1 MPKSKST
8 FTAAKKKKKLLNVIK
23 KQLQW
28 PDHITK
34 ASGTCLFGK
43 SLIKIGFQIASG
55 FMEVYEV
62 CHDLKLSHTY
72 YTKFTLGRDAA
83 GAQTGVQRSDWIQGA
98 YFTY

>member
-1 MPKSKST
+1 MPKSNFDFILST
-8 FTAAKKKKKLLNVIK
+8 KLFYKLNIHYT
-23 KQLQW
+23 QW

-43 SLIKIGFQIASG
+43 SLIKVGFQIASG

-62 CHDLKLSHTY
+62 CHDLQLSHTY
-72 YTKFTLGRDAA
+72 YTRFTLGRDAA
-83 GAQTGVQRSDWIQGA
+83 GAQTGVQRSDWIQGS